1 MPCVALAVVFA
12 LSVPVVKAADP
23 ETAKIAGEYAGEG
36 TDIRGQKYKVTVT
49 VEEEGDAYRVTWK
62 TPEGQQFVGVGIR
75 TGKMLSVGWA
85 GQQGPRV
92 IIGTTVYEV
101 KRDGSLD
108 GKWTMLGAKGV
119 VRSEK
124 LAPLA

>member
-1 MPCVALAVVFA
+1 MSCAALAVVFA
-12 LSVPVVKAADP
+12 LSVPAVKAADP

-36 TDIRGQKYKVTVT
+36 TDIRGQKYKVAVT
-49 VEEEGDAYRVTWK
+49 VEEEGNAYRVTWK

-75 TGKMLSVGWA
+75 TGKLLSVGWA

-92 IIGTTVYEV
+92 IVGTTVYEV

-124 LAPLA
+124 LAPSA